1 MIDYLPE
8 ALDDKDAIES
18 LLDQVFGP
26 ARLLKKSYKFR
37 NRIPPV
43 PALCWVAYDG
53 DRLVGTIRY
62 WPLRVGPHGVPAV
75 LLGPLG
81 VAPERRGEGIG
92 VTLVMRTMELARQA
106 GIRNILLV
114 GDLGYY
120 ARFGFEPAAPH
131 GYRMP
136 GEDPKRLQIEPLL
149 PSALTEDAGILRP
162 ATRATIT
169 ALDAEH
175 PTWRWADRA
184 VA

>member
-8 ALDDKDAIES
+8 ALDDQDAIEA
-18 LLDQVFGP
+18 LLDLAFGP
-26 ARLLKKSYKFR
+26 DRTNKKSYRFR
-37 NRIPPV
+37 RNIPPV

-53 DRLVGTIRY
+53 DRLVATIRY
-62 WPLRVGPHGVPAV
+62 WPIRVGKAGTPSV

-81 VAPERRGEGIG
+81 VAPDRRGDGIG

-106 GIRNILLV
+106 GIRTILLV

-131 GYRMP
+131 GYRMT
-136 GEDPKRLQIEPLL
+136 GEKPHRLLIEPLVA
-149 PSALTEDAGILRP
+149 SALTEDAGLLRT
-162 ATRATIT
+162 ATRATIE

-175 PTWRWADRA
+175 PTWRWAERA

>member
-8 ALDDKDAIES
+8 ALDDQDAIEA
-18 LLDQVFGP
+18 LLDLSFGP
-26 ARLLKKSYKFR
+26 DRLKKKSYRFR
-37 NRIPPV
+37 KNVPPV
-43 PALCWVAYDG
+43 PALCWVAYDEE
-53 DRLVGTIRY
+53 RLVGTIRY
-62 WPLRVGPHGVPAV
+62 WPIRVGKAGTPSV

-81 VAPERRGEGIG
+81 IAPERRGEGIG

-106 GIRNILLV
+106 GVRTILLV

-131 GYRMP
+131 GYRMT
-136 GEDPKRLQIEPLL
+136 GEDPKRLQIEPLV
-149 PSALTEDAGILRP
+149 PAALGEDAGVIRP
-162 ATRATIT
+162 ATRATIE

-175 PTWRWADRA
+175 PTWRWVDRA